1 MAAKFASAFM
11 INTISKFIIFQ
22 GCCGWLWWNPASE
35 MDTYNKCKEMKEKDD
50 MWYPTYCDD
59 LIYKHEENQPN
70 KVQTYSGSLSNP
82 GTTRS
87 PDSKSRLPEDIIG
100 WGWSEWGEW
109 GDGGC
114 PDICG
119 RRCNRRARY
128 CHGPYNLICKGRG
141 IVLYWILPSH
151 SCITKYEMLSIRLFH
166 FLNSHFDHFK
176 VQFKIMMIAKSWKVM
191 IKVVVLKDLQPSQTR
206 LSCNS
211 RLEMRPASF
220 QIMRTPCKTCLGW
233 IRLCNSSRVYWENV
247 WGQKE
252 IVLRKRG

>member
-1 MAAKFASAFM
+1 MVGSILGRASLAK
-11 INTISKFIIFQ
+11 
-22 GCCGWLWWNPASE
+22 
-35 MDTYNKCKEMKEKDD
+35 
-50 MWYPTYCDD
+50 
-59 LIYKHEENQPN
+59 
-70 KVQTYSGSLSNP
+70 
-82 GTTRS
+82 
-87 PDSKSRLPEDIIG
+87 
-100 WGWSEWGEW
+100 
-109 GDGGC
+109 
-114 PDICG
+114 
-119 RRCNRRARY
+119 
-128 CHGPYNLICKGRG
+128 
-141 IVLYWILPSH
+141 LPSSTCSQGFH
-151 SCITKYEMLSIRLFH
+151 RLFH

-233 IRLCNSSRVYWENV
+233 IRLCNSSRVYWENA